1 MVAVG
6 FSPGR
11 SHEKENLLIVIFFL
25 RGSFRHDLANLK
37 YKNSSCV
44 LLEMLL
50 WSKGFCGDGDYEVI
64 LA

>member
-11 SHEKENLLIVIFFL
+11 SQEKENLLIVNFFL

-37 YKNSSCV
+37 YKNNSCI

-50 WSKGFCGDGDYEVI
+50 WFKRFFDDGDYEII

>member
-6 FSPGR
+6 FSPG
-11 SHEKENLLIVIFFL
+11 SCQEKENLLIVNFFL
-25 RGSFRHDLANLK
+25 RGSFSHDLANLK
-37 YKNSSCV
+37 YKNSSCI

-50 WSKGFCGDGDYEVI
+50 WSKSFCGDGDYEVI